1 MYWTTYAKTVEDI
14 KKSVLQPYVLIS
26 VIKQHGRKDEQNKQ
40 SLETS
45 KMYVENIEEEEDL
58 GVWNLVIWFSII
70 FQVSVN
76 LILH

>member
-14 KKSVLQPYVLIS
+14 KSVLQPYVLIS

-58 GVWNLVIWFSII
+58 GV
-70 FQVSVN
+70 
-76 LILH
+76 

>member
-58 GVWNLVIWFSII
+58 GV
-70 FQVSVN
+70 
-76 LILH
+76 